1 MTDKEVIKKIKNGEI
16 DYFEILVKN
25 IQKFILIYFKN

>member
-16 DYFEILVKN
+16 DYFEILVK
-25 IQKFILIYFKN
+25 KYSKVYSYLF